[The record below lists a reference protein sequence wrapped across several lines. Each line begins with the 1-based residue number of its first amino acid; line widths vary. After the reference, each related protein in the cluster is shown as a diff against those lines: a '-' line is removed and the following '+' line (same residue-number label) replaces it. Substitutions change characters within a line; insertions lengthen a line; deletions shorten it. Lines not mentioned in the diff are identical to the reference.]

1 MDGEW
6 LQAKIL
12 LTSIWIWKDHGT
24 KELELKASF
33 TACVACTMYSL
44 ILMPIVSHHDLP
56 KCFCSLCLLENH
68 TIIWIISVR
77 GVLYRPFTPTPCTKQ
92 GHLQLSQFAQ
102 ISIQPDLGCF
112 QGWVIHHPSGQGLWK
127 VFLARILCFTS
138 VKLKLFIIY
147 KEKSSSQPFH
157 GVARNGSPP
166 ASPPFCFLPKLGEM
180 PECVYTYEHMFRQ
193 WGCIHPGSQTELS

>member
-44 ILMPIVSHHDLP
+44 IFMPIVSHHDLP

-68 TIIWIISVR
+68 TIIWIISV
-77 GVLYRPFTPTPCTKQ
+77 GGDPYRSITPTPCTKL

-102 ISIQPDLGCF
+102 VSIQPDLGCF
-112 QGWVIHHPSGQGLWK
+112 HGWVIHQLSGHHHSYPKKLFPSRLPNLSFFLISSRYRLSQLYWSLWSYLGLHIISQS
-127 VFLARILCFTS
+127 LYCFTKIF
-138 VKLKLFIIY
+138 V
-147 KEKSSSQPFH
+147 
-157 GVARNGSPP
+157 
-166 ASPPFCFLPKLGEM
+166 
-180 PECVYTYEHMFRQ
+180 
-193 WGCIHPGSQTELS
+193 